1 MKQVIL
7 FFLIIFFQTQLT
19 FSQKAKLIN
28 NINQFNFKIYDKI
41 DKGNDNV
48 IFSGYSISN
57 ALSVIYGGAKGKT
70 ATEFESVLNNNK
82 KQDIHKYYKS
92 LNEDLSL
99 NREVELLTANAL
111 WLQKSYKYEKQ
122 YEDIIVKNYNAEIN
136 KASFNN
142 KKGRKK
148 AKTEIN
154 LWVKEK
160 TEGNI
165 TNFIKPNML
174 SESSVL
180 VIINAIY
187 FNSLWN
193 KAFLKEKTK
202 ENFFFTLNGDST
214 KTFFLNNNLSI
225 NYYED
230 EKTKVVE
237 IPYKNNKA
245 SIIIM
250 LPHDNYLKCINE
262 IDINYYK
269 QALNNFRKRTV
280 NVSIPKFK
288 LEADYNL
295 SKILKKIGLE
305 IAFKGKADF
314 SGITGKKD
322 IHISKI
328 IHKSVI
334 ELSEKGT
341 EASSSTAILT
351 TRSTSIPSKP
361 KRFNANHPFVF
372 FIKDNTT
379 NLILFTG
386 VMNKP

>member
-1 MKQVIL
+1 MKRVIIL
-7 FFLIIFFQTQLT
+7 FLIFSFQIQLS

-28 NINQFNFKIYDKI
+28 NINQFSFQIYDKI
-41 DKGNDNV
+41 DKGNNNI

-57 ALSVIYGGAKGKT
+57 ALSVIYAGAKGKT
-70 ATEFESVLNNNK
+70 ATEFESILNNNK
-82 KQDIHKYYKS
+82 KQDIHKFYKS

-142 KKGRKK
+142 QKGRKK
-148 AKTEIN
+148 AIKEIN
-154 LWVKEK
+154 VWVKEK
-160 TEGNI
+160 TKDNI
-165 TNFIKPNML
+165 TDFIKPNML

-187 FNSLWN
+187 FNSLWD

-202 ENFFFTLNGDST
+202 KNYFYTLKDDSV
-214 KTFFLNNNLSI
+214 KTNFLNNNLSI
-225 NYYED
+225 NYFED
-230 EKTKVVE
+230 KKAKVIE

-245 SIIIM
+245 SIVLM
-250 LPHDNYLKCINE
+250 LPNNNYLKFINE
-262 IDINYYK
+262 VDINYYK
-269 QALNNFRKRTV
+269 QSLTNFKKRTV
-280 NVSIPKFK
+280 NISIPKFK

-295 SKILKKIGLE
+295 SKILKKLGLE
-305 IAFKGKADF
+305 LAFKSKADF
-314 SGITGKKD
+314 SNITGEKD

-351 TRSTSIPSKP
+351 TRSTNISNKAKNFI
-361 KRFNANHPFVF
+361 ANHPFVF
-372 FIKDNTT
+372 FIKDNAT

-386 VMNKP
+386 VMNNP